1 MPSLRAGKLDVSSFL
16 PPPIVLARFFLLT
29 AFEVGRLMKE
39 QMAKQ
44 SSFEVT
50 PLQGLSF
57 QDDGFQDSDDSGL
70 DDIL

>member
-1 MPSLRAGKLDVSSFL
+1 MHHIGTHYTHHIDPLSCHWPALV
-16 PPPIVLARFFLLT
+16 
-29 AFEVGRLMKE
+29 EVGRLMKE

>member
-1 MPSLRAGKLDVSSFL
+1 
-16 PPPIVLARFFLLT
+16 
-29 AFEVGRLMKE
+29 MKE
-39 QMAKQ
+39 QMEKQ

-70 DDIL
+70 EDIL